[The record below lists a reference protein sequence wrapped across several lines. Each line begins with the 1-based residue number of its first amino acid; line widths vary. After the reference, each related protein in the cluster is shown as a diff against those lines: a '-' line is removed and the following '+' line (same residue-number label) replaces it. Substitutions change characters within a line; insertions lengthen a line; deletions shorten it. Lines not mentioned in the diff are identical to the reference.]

1 MSSNGTSTTSAPE
14 PYVYRLK
21 AMAKVVD
28 GDTVDLDLDLGFS
41 LTLRQRVRLYGID
54 APELRSKD
62 PAEKAKGQESQAF
75 VTQWFERPG
84 AVLVRTTKEEKYGR
98 MLADCYREG
107 SPSLCTEL
115 LQRGLARPY
124 MP

>member
-1 MSSNGTSTTSAPE
+1 MSNNGSAQAPE
-14 PYVYRLK
+14 PFIYRLK

-62 PAEKAKGQESQAF
+62 PQEKIKGQESQAF
-75 VTQWFERPG
+75 VSQWFERAG
-84 AVLVRTTKEEKYGR
+84 TVLVRTTKEEKYGR
-98 MLADCYREG
+98 MLADCYRDG
-107 SPSLCTEL
+107 APSLCTEL
-115 LQRGLARPY
+115 LERGLARPY
-124 MP
+124 TP

>member
-1 MSSNGTSTTSAPE
+1 MSTSATAVISTPE

-21 AMAKVVD
+21 AVAKVVD

-41 LTLRQRVRLYGID
+41 ITLRQRVRLYGID

-62 PAEKAKGQESQAF
+62 PAEKAKGLESQAF
-75 VTQWFERPG
+75 VAQWFEQPG
-84 AVLVRTTKEEKYGR
+84 PVLVRTSKEEKYGR

-107 SPSLCTEL
+107 APSLCTEL
-115 LQRGLARPY
+115 LERGLAVPY
-124 MP
+124 LP

>member
-1 MSSNGTSTTSAPE
+1 MSSNGSAQAPE
-14 PYVYRLK
+14 PFIYRLK

-62 PAEKAKGQESQAF
+62 PQEKIKGQESQAF
-75 VTQWFERPG
+75 VSQWFERAG

-115 LQRGLARPY
+115 LERGLARPY
-124 MP
+124 TP

>member
-1 MSSNGTSTTSAPE
+1 MSSNASGTTSAPE
-14 PYVYRLK
+14 PYVYRLR
-21 AMAKVVD
+21 AVAKVVD

-41 LTLRQRVRLYGID
+41 LTLRQRVRLNGID

-62 PAEKAKGQESQAF
+62 PVEKAKGQESQAF
-75 VTQWFERPG
+75 VAQWFERAG

-107 SPSLCTEL
+107 APSLCTEL
-115 LQRGLARPY
+115 LERGLARPY